1 MITDGPRVV
10 KSAILLYLLLI
21 DFNIDFYSYQYLTD
35 EHKDRENFTMKV
47 IITEKPSVARDIA
60 AVLNITNKKRGYIEG
75 RGCVVTWAFGHLVT
89 LQEPGDYDPALK
101 RWSLDTLPF
110 VPDKFKLSLIKNQ
123 GVAEQFQVI
132 KTLCEQ
138 AAEIVCATDAG
149 REGELIFRYILALC
163 KCEDKPIRRLW
174 LNSLTPDAIQTAFKD
189 LKDGHDYD
197 ALYAAARC
205 RSESDWIVGLNATR
219 YYTVRHGQIGGTGD
233 RVLWSIGRVQ
243 TPVLAMIVERDDT
256 ILQFRPQ
263 PFWELTNRYREVVFK
278 YSGQRFEQ
286 PEKAQ
291 ALLDK
296 ISGQP
301 FTISSSIGK
310 ENKEQPPQLFDLTT
324 LQREINKQHGLSA
337 ADTLAAT
344 QNLYEAKLV
353 TYPRTDSRYLSRDLK
368 PRIPKILNQLKA
380 IRAEQIALLDL
391 AKLVFTSRI
400 IDDQK
405 VTDHHAIIPTGVRPR
420 SIGANEQLVYE
431 AITTQF
437 IAAFYPVCLKN
448 ITTVNGVSLQ
458 VKFQAKGTQIVE
470 PGWTA
475 LFPKKKMSQDA
486 SDDQALPDFAKGESG
501 PHEPF
506 LREGKTKPPSHF
518 TENSLLGAMEAAGKF
533 VEDDTLREALKER
546 GIGTPAT
553 RAAIIETLL
562 KRNYIRRE
570 KKQLHCTDMGRCLIA
585 LIQDPLLKSPEMTG
599 EWEEKLKQIER
610 SQLDPDAFMTG
621 IGDYIRSLIHSS
633 SSGRLNSARWG
644 SCPLC
649 GKEVIKGKRAYG
661 CSAWEAGCPFILEP
675 ECKGLTLTDRQIQ
688 ALLQL
693 HILPHPVRIEDEPRL
708 LILSTQGM
716 PNDLRLPSADGQKKV
731 EKVARPA
738 KTPARKNE

>member
-1 MITDGPRVV
+1 
-10 KSAILLYLLLI
+10 
-21 DFNIDFYSYQYLTD
+21 
-35 EHKDRENFTMKV
+35 MKV
-47 IITEKPSVARDIA
+47 VIAEKPSVARDIA
-60 AVLNITNKKRGYIEG
+60 EVLNITTKKKGYIEG
-75 RGCVVTWAFGHLVT
+75 RGCAVTWAFGHLVT
-89 LQEPGDYDPALK
+89 LQEPGEYDPALK

-110 VPDKFKLSLIKNQ
+110 VPDQFKLTLIKNH
-123 GVAEQFQVI
+123 GVEEQFQII

-138 AAEIVCATDAG
+138 AEEIVCATDAG
-149 REGELIFRYILALC
+149 REGELIFRYILSLC
-163 KCEDKPIRRLW
+163 HCEDKPIRRLW
-174 LNSLTPDAIQTAFKD
+174 LNSLTPDAIQAAFKD

-219 YYTVRHGQIGGTGD
+219 CYTVRHGQIGGGSD

-263 PFWELTNRYREVVFK
+263 PFWELTTRYREVVFK
-278 YSGQRFEQ
+278 YTGQRFEQ

-296 ISGQP
+296 ITGQP
-301 FTISSSIGK
+301 FTITAISAK

-324 LQREINKQHGLSA
+324 LQREVNKQYGLSA

-368 PRIPKILNQLKA
+368 PRIPKILDQLKA
-380 IRAEQIALLDL
+380 IRAEQIAPLNL
-391 AKLVFTSRI
+391 AKLPFTSRI
-400 IDDQK
+400 IDDAK
-405 VTDHHAIIPTGVRPR
+405 VTDHHAIIPTGVKPR
-420 SIGANEQLVYE
+420 NLGANDQLVYD

-437 IAAFYPVCLKN
+437 IAAFYPVCIKN
-448 ITTVNGVSLQ
+448 VTTVDGISAK
-458 VKFQAKGTQIVE
+458 VKFQAKGTQIVD
-470 PGWTA
+470 PGWTI
-475 LFPKKKMSQDA
+475 LFPKKKIGQDA
-486 SDDQALPDFAKGESG
+486 ADDQPLPAFTKDETG
-501 PHEPF
+501 PHEPS

-533 VEDDTLREALKER
+533 VEDDALREALKER

-562 KRNYIRRE
+562 RRNYIQRE
-570 KKQLHCTDMGRCLIA
+570 KKQLRGTDMGRCLIA

-599 EWEEKLKQIER
+599 EWEEKLKKIER
-610 SQLDPDAFMTG
+610 GQLDPNTFMAG
-621 IGDYIRSLIHSS
+621 ISGYIRTLIEHSS
-633 SSGRLNSARWG
+633 AGRLDPARWG

-661 CSAWEAGCPFILEP
+661 CSAWQEGCPFVLEP
-675 ECKGLTLTDRQIQ
+675 ECKGVTLTPRQVQ
-688 ALLQL
+688 TLLQL
-693 HILPHPVRIEDEPRL
+693 RILPQPVRIDDEPRL
-708 LILSTQGM
+708 LILSTQGQPM
-716 PNDLRLPSADGQKKV
+716 DLRLPSADRQKKV
-731 EKVARPA
+731 ENKERPA
-738 KTPARKNE
+738 RTPAKKDK